1 MHPQMEME
9 WLAWQLNRVE
19 EECVSGGSFRKRT
32 KENNNRE
39 RKKRVDLEKGK
50 KEKMENVK

>member
-1 MHPQMEME
+1 MSERTELQMHPQMEME

-39 RKKRVDLEKGK
+39 RKKRVDL
-50 KEKMENVK
+50 